1 MSAPEHDSS
10 GPLITP
16 EAALL
21 RIPAGL
27 FGDDVT
33 AVDLEVDWVLDGQGT
48 SFALG
53 GSDWLLRVQRPLAHR
68 FEYKVI
74 VRRPGGDEYRTDP
87 THPRTVPGPFG
98 DKSEIAFGDY
108 AAPAWLGTPPL
119 DREVVLPAATAIR
132 SSNNN
137 RSAGHSASDDR
148 DTDRD
153 TDEVVPVRLITPA
166 DLADDVDAPLLLVH
180 DGSDMLE
187 RGSLARWAAAQPQPL
202 RLALLDPALGRRN
215 DWYAA
220 NDDYADHLASV
231 VIPMLREQVAVSTV
245 IGLGA
250 SLGALSMVH
259 LHRRHPHAVDALAL
273 QSGSFFTAELDPQEE
288 HWPLFR
294 RVCTAV
300 AAIMAA
306 LPVQV
311 RPIPVLMTVGA
322 IEENRSNNE
331 KMAGA
336 LAFQGY
342 PVDPRIVPD
351 AHTMIGWRDAWSP
364 GLDQL
369 LAGASPVTA
378 PARDPN
384 GREESL

>member
-1 MSAPEHDSS
+1 MSAPEPESS
-10 GPLITP
+10 GPLLTDD
-16 EAALL
+16 AAEL
-21 RIPAGL
+21 RIPADL

-33 AVDLEVDWVLDGQGT
+33 GVDLEVDWILDGQPT
-48 SFALG
+48 SFARD

-87 THPRTVPGPFG
+87 THPRAVPGPFG
-98 DKSEIAFGDY
+98 DKSEISFGDY
-108 AAPAWLGTPPL
+108 VAPSWLTAPPL
-119 DREVVLPAATAIR
+119 DREVDLPPGTAF
-132 SSNNN
+132 
-137 RSAGHSASDDR
+137 A
-148 DTDRD
+148 
-153 TDEVVPVRLITPA
+153 DEHDVVPVRLITPA
-166 DLADDVDAPLLLVH
+166 DLPDDEDAPMLLVH

-187 RGSLARWAAAQPQPL
+187 RGSLARWAAAQPQPI
-202 RLALLDPALGRRN
+202 RLALLDPAFGRRN

-220 NDDYADHLASV
+220 NDDYADHLATV
-231 VIPMLREQVAVSTV
+231 VIPMLRGRMAVSTV

-259 LHRRHPHAVDALAL
+259 LHRRHPDAVDALAL

-300 AAIMAA
+300 TAIMAA

-311 RPIPVLMTVGA
+311 RPIPLLMTVGA

-331 KMAGA
+331 QMAGA

-364 GLDQL
+364 GLDEL
-369 LAGASPVTA
+369 LAKVSPVTA
-378 PARDPN
+378 PAHDPN
-384 GREESL
+384 GREGPA

>member
-1 MSAPEHDSS
+1 MSAPEHESS

-16 EAALL
+16 EAAVL

-48 SFALG
+48 SFARD

-74 VRRPGGDEYRTDP
+74 VRRSEGDEYRTDP
-87 THPRTVPGPFG
+87 THPRAVPGPFG
-98 DKSEIAFGDY
+98 DKSEIAFDDY
-108 AAPAWLGTPPL
+108 AAPAWLSTPPL
-119 DREVVLPAATAIR
+119 DREVELPAATAF
-132 SSNNN
+132 SVTH
-137 RSAGHSASDDR
+137 AVTVT
-148 DTDRD
+148 DTV
-153 TDEVVPVRLITPA
+153 TDADAAEVDVVPVRLITPA
-166 DLADDVDAPLLLVH
+166 ELADDVAAPLLLVH

-187 RGSLARWAAAQPQPL
+187 RGSLARWAAAQPQPI

-220 NDDYADHLASV
+220 NDDYAGHLASV

-250 SLGALSMVH
+250 SLGALSMLH
-259 LHRRHPHAVDALAL
+259 LHRRHPEAVDALAL
-273 QSGSFFTAELDPQEE
+273 QSGSFFIAELDPQESQ
-288 HWPLFR
+288 WPLFH
-294 RVCTAV
+294 RVCTQV
-300 AAIMAA
+300 AEIMAT
-306 LPVQV
+306 LPGQA
-311 RPIPVLMTVGA
+311 RQIPVLMTVGA

-331 KMAGA
+331 QMAGA

-364 GLDQL
+364 GLDEL
-369 LAGASPVTA
+369 LASVSPVAA
-378 PARDPN
+378 PAEDPN
-384 GREESL
+384 SRKGSS